1 MGWMG
6 VVLGWQPLHHTTPTL
21 LLSLHTVANYSRFC
35 RLLIIRNFPAFI
47 CQHVG
52 SHRSRSL
59 FSQWYEIQ
67 VQEGRPFILRRDK
80 ILSDM
85 NMDIPECQFE
95 HYVFEMMPQENKVW
109 FEIQKSFVNVS
120 TLTGKKQVRKAI
132 VNTSRQIFEYFEG
145 GKHCCNSSDFHT
157 KKLNS
162 KKVFEMK
169 KTQKQ
174 LRIMFR
180 KPIA

>member
-1 MGWMG
+1 
-6 VVLGWQPLHHTTPTL
+6 
-21 LLSLHTVANYSRFC
+21 
-35 RLLIIRNFPAFI
+35 
-47 CQHVG
+47 
-52 SHRSRSL
+52 
-59 FSQWYEIQ
+59 
-67 VQEGRPFILRRDK
+67 
-80 ILSDM
+80 M

-109 FEIQKSFVNVS
+109 FEISKSFVNVS

-145 GKHCCNSSDFHT
+145 GKHCCNSFNFHT

-162 KKVFEMK
+162 RKVFEMK
-169 KTQKQ
+169 KKQKQ